1 METKDVDYKEKF
13 GDSALK
19 AICGLANTDG
29 GKVIIGVGDDGSVK
43 GVNITNKNLEK
54 ISQIIANKLGLHP
67 EIKLEDSIGKR
78 VLIITVPKSDVPI
91 SFNGKYYER
100 VGNTTREMKNE
111 RLKTFFLKNTNW
123 DGIINHDADFDEIDI
138 ESVRQFIRLTR
149 SKGRLGFFDE
159 NTDIKTIFE
168 HLRLSI
174 NGKLTNGG
182 IMLFGRDP
190 QKHFQNASLRVV
202 RLKNDTAIVGDRLI
216 TGNLFRQ
223 VIEGEEAI
231 KQFINVR
238 YEIEGL
244 IRKERWDYPIDA
256 IREALIN
263 ALIHRDYHRWTVQTQ
278 IKIYDDY
285 IWFYNTGGLP
295 EGITLEQLKGPH
307 PSVPR
312 NPLLVHVFYLAGF
325 IEEVGSGIGRMR
337 ESLQKAGLPEPEFRE
352 EMGGFSVYFRKDIY
366 TEEYL
371 GKLGLNERQIKAVL
385 YVKERGQITNR
396 EYQKITETTDRTALR
411 DLNHLC
417 ELGILKRIGTTGRR
431 TKYIL
436 TRQKHD
442 KHDINPTKTRQKNK
456 EDNSDA

>member
-1 METKDVDYKEKF
+1 METQDVDYKEKF

-19 AICGLANTDG
+19 TICGLANTNG
-29 GKVIIGVGDDGSVK
+29 GKVIIGMADDGSVK
-43 GVNITNKNLEK
+43 GVNITNKDLEK
-54 ISQIIANKLGLHP
+54 ISQKIANKLGLHP
-67 EIKLEDSIGKR
+67 AIELEDMGGKR
-78 VLIITVPKSDVPI
+78 VLIITVPKSNVPI

-100 VGNTTREMKNE
+100 VGNTTRDMKNE
-111 RLKTFFLKNTNW
+111 RLRTFFLKNTNW
-123 DGIINHDADFDEIDI
+123 DGIINPDADFDEINI
-138 ESVRQFIRLTR
+138 ESVRQFIRLGR

-190 QKHFQNASLRVV
+190 QRHFLNASLRIV
-202 RLKNDTAIVGDRLI
+202 RLKSDTAIVGDRLI

-244 IRKERWDYPIDA
+244 VRKDIWDYPLDA

-263 ALIHRDYHRWTVQTQ
+263 ALIHRDYHRWNVQTQ
-278 IKIYDDY
+278 IKIYDDH
-285 IWFYNTGGLP
+285 IWFYNAGGLP
-295 EGITLEQLKGPH
+295 EGITLEQLKGAH

-337 ESLQKAGLPEPEFRE
+337 KSLHEAGLPEPEFRE
-352 EMGGFSVYFRKDIY
+352 EMGGFSVYFMKDIY

-371 GKLGLNERQIKAVL
+371 RELDLNERQIKIIKYLKAQGGAGL
-385 YVKERGQITNR
+385 SSFK
-396 EYQKITETTDRTALR
+396 ALFPNISEKTIYR
-411 DLNHLC
+411 DLQDLIQKGLLNQ
-417 ELGILKRIGTTGRR
+417 IGEKKGRR
-431 TKYIL
+431 YELK
-436 TRQKHD
+436 
-442 KHDINPTKTRQKNK
+442 
-456 EDNSDA
+456 